1 MKSQSSHCRVKGA
14 WHDTQTGYSSPT
26 CIKAVS
32 FNCVLFFFF
41 FNLMQMYHSS
51 PFPFSSPCKIHWP
64 AIFSQHS
71 FSTYTRVRK
80 TSDLSSHSHRIRALY
95 LTRSICKYGRNLG
108 LFFIL
113 AGKNTVA
120 RCNTE
125 CATHCNTLKNSD
137 VVWKFRSL
145 IKWFSWLFFFLIS
158 YHAQNLG

>member
-80 TSDLSSHSHRIRALY
+80 TSDLSSHSHRIRALLEAY
-95 LTRSICKYGRNLG
+95 VSMEEIWVC
-108 LFFIL
+108 FSFQQ
-113 AGKNTVA
+113 A
-120 RCNTE
+120 RTQQPDAIQNVQHI
-125 CATHCNTLKNSD
+125 ATHLKI
-137 VVWKFRSL
+137 L
-145 IKWFSWLFFFLIS
+145 ML
-158 YHAQNLG
+158 YENLEV

>member
-1 MKSQSSHCRVKGA
+1 MIHKQATLLQHASKLFPSIV
-14 WHDTQTGYSSPT
+14 
-26 CIKAVS
+26 
-32 FNCVLFFFF
+32 FFFFFF

-137 VVWKFRSL
+137 VV
-145 IKWFSWLFFFLIS
+145 
-158 YHAQNLG
+158 